1 MAEDMGEK
9 TEQPTGKR
17 LSDARM
23 RGKVAKSADLSAA
36 IVMSGATIVICVF
49 GVDIISGLGIVMRYV
64 LSPQVLSS
72 DLAGGRVAADASL
85 VFSEVVRLVAPIM
98 IVMMVVGYLAQVTQ
112 VGFMFSAK
120 VLEPNLAR
128 LNVIGGMK
136 KFFSIR
142 SLVRGGLDLVK
153 LALIGTVV
161 YAVVRSEW
169 EQILAMGALELTQ
182 ALAVAAWML
191 LKVAI
196 WVLVV
201 LFILGIADFSYQK
214 WQHTKDLKMT
224 RHEVKDERK
233 AAEGDTETKGRR
245 LKLARQMAMQRL
257 QRDVPGADVIVTN
270 PTHYSVALK
279 YDSNAMDAPKVVAKG
294 ADYLALKI
302 RYIAAAHGIP
312 IVERPPLARAIYN
325 DVPVG
330 REIHT
335 AHYEAVAEVLAYVY
349 RLEGRAAAV

>member
-9 TEQPTGKR
+9 TEQPTAKR
-17 LSDARM
+17 LSDARL

-36 IVMSGATIVICVF
+36 IVMAGATLVMAVF
-49 GVDIISGLGIVMRYV
+49 GVDIIAGLGIVMRYV
-64 LSPQVLSS
+64 LSPPSLAG
-72 DLAGGRVAADASL
+72 DLAGGRIAGDATL
-85 VFSEVVRLVAPIM
+85 VFSEFVRMVAP
-98 IVMMVVGYLAQVTQ
+98 VMVVMLVVGYLSQVTQ
-112 VGFMFSAK
+112 VGFMFSAR
-120 VLEPNLAR
+120 VLEPNLGR

-136 KFFSIR
+136 KFFSVR
-142 SLVRGGLDLVK
+142 SVVRGGLDVFK
-153 LALIGTVV
+153 LGLIGVVV
-161 YAVVRSEW
+161 YAVVRSDW
-169 EQILAMGALELTQ
+169 EHVIALTALEIKP
-182 ALAVAAWML
+182 AIVVAAWLM

-201 LFILGIADFSYQK
+201 LFLLGIADYSYQK
-214 WQHTKDLKMT
+214 WQHTQDLKMT
-224 RHEVKDERK
+224 RHEVKDERR

-270 PTHYSVALK
+270 PTHFSVALK
-279 YDSNAMDAPKVVAKG
+279 YDGKTMDAPKVVAKG

-312 IVERPPLARAIYN
+312 IVERPPLARAIYH

-330 REIHT
+330 REIHP

-349 RLEGRAAAV
+349 RLEGRAAAG